1 MNQDVMERANQ
12 ACELCASQSA
22 VSTYVVP
29 PRSDDN
35 PTHALAMCKTCM
47 DQLKGEAEID
57 PNHWRSL
64 NDSMWSE
71 VDAVKVIAWRMLDR
85 MRDLGWPQD
94 LLDMIYLEESAME
107 WATSASDLPGPKH
120 LDSNGSEICQGD
132 NLVLIKT
139 VDVKGSNVAVKKG
152 DVVKNIR
159 LVLDN
164 TEQVIGRIDGQEI
177 VLLTQYLRKSK

>member
-1 MNQDVMERANQ
+1 
-12 ACELCASQSA
+12 
-22 VSTYVVP
+22 
-29 PRSDDN
+29 
-35 PTHALAMCKTCM
+35 M

-139 VDVKGSNVAVKKG
+139 LDVKGSNVAVKKG

>member
-94 LLDMIYLEESAME
+94 LLDMIYLEGNM
-107 WATSASDLPGPKH
+107 P
-120 LDSNGSEICQGD
+120 
-132 NLVLIKT
+132 
-139 VDVKGSNVAVKKG
+139 
-152 DVVKNIR
+152 R
-159 LVLDN
+159 
-164 TEQVIGRIDGQEI
+164 
-177 VLLTQYLRKSK
+177 